1 MLHNPTSNL
10 NVLDNPFAE
19 IKFKQIY
26 HSNHSEL
33 GTFTYELSFA
43 TTTNTI
49 TSNNIEIPRRSRRIY
64 VHSTE
69 KV

>member
-1 MLHNPTSNL
+1 MLQNPTSNL

-33 GTFTYELSFA
+33 GTFTYELSFP
-43 TTTNTI
+43 TMTNTT
-49 TSNNIEIPRRSRRIY
+49 TSNNIELPHSSRYIY
-64 VHSTE
+64 VHYTE
-69 KV
+69 NV